1 MIITSLTWSG
11 KRRERQERSKRKM
24 ESFALLHPVLSHF
37 SGLSLN
43 QASGFKE
50 WSGANAAVLSEAMSH
65 KL

>member
-1 MIITSLTWSG
+1 
-11 KRRERQERSKRKM
+11 M

-43 QASGFKE
+43 QVSGFKE